1 MLYQIN
7 TEDIELKK
15 IIKEKCG
22 KSFSIFQRIRD
33 NNFGS
38 QRYKLLKISPNHK
51 KIDLENFNDNIFLN
65 FDLRLKGIVYYF
77 RYKNSEYVEFCP
89 YYKLT
94 FQSSDNQFVI
104 QTDCY
109 TYSFKIYNKKKHKK
123 FLTQLYNFKVKSH
136 EKTLE

>member
-7 TEDIELKK
+7 TEEIELKK
-15 IIKEKCG
+15 IINEKCG
-22 KSFSIFQRIRD
+22 KSFTIFQRIKE

-38 QRYKLLKISPNHK
+38 QKYKILEISPSHK

-65 FDLRLKGIVYYF
+65 FDLRIKGVVFYF
-77 RYKNSEYVEFCP
+77 RYKNTEYVEFCP

-94 FQSSDNQFVI
+94 FQSTESQFVI
-104 QTDCY
+104 QTDYYRY
-109 TYSFKIYNKKKHKK
+109 TFKINSIKEHKK
-123 FLTQLYNFKVKSH
+123 FLIKLYYFKVSSN

>member
-1 MLYQIN
+1 MAKKVGFPYPRFLHIKNLESLPDEGLRKTLEKILYA
-7 TEDIELKK
+7 L
-15 IIKEKCG
+15 
-22 KSFSIFQRIRD
+22 RD
-33 NNFGS
+33 
-38 QRYKLLKISPNHK
+38 
-51 KIDLENFNDNIFLN
+51 
-65 FDLRLKGIVYYF
+65 

>member
-7 TEDIELKK
+7 TEEIELKK
-15 IIKEKCG
+15 IINKKCG
-22 KSFSIFQRIRD
+22 KSFTIFQRIKE

-38 QRYKLLKISPNHK
+38 QKYKLLKISPSHK
-51 KIDLENFNDNIFLN
+51 MIDLENFNDNIFLN
-65 FDLRLKGIVYYF
+65 FDLRFKGIVFYF
-77 RYKNSEYVEFCP
+77 RYKNTEYVEFCP

-104 QTDCY
+104 QTDFYIY
-109 TYSFKIYNKKKHKK
+109 TFKINNKKEHKK
-123 FLTQLYNFKVKSH
+123 FLIKLYNFKVNSN